1 MEQVIK
7 DGSPA
12 PAAEVCVEP
21 DLPNW
26 QHDIAGR
33 LCIIDQTTLV
43 IRDFGYDGGGPGMT
57 LQCLLFFIIR
67 S

>member
-1 MEQVIK
+1 M
-7 DGSPA
+7 
-12 PAAEVCVEP
+12 EP

-43 IRDFGYDGGGPGMT
+43 IRDFGYDGRGPGMT
-57 LQCLLFFIIR
+57 FQCLLFFIIR
-67 S
+67 SYIDRVAINDIIIQY